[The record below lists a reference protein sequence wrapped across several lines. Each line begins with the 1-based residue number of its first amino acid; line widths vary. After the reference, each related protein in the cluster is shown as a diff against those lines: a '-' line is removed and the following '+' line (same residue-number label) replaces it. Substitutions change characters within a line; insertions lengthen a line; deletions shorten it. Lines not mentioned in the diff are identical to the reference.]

1 MASNGFRINNNIT
14 ARGAYRMFSRS
25 QTSFE
30 QSIERLS
37 SGLRINRSKDDTAGL
52 AISQRMRAEIR
63 GLQQANRNA
72 SQSTNLIQTAEG
84 GLEEIHSLLT
94 RMREL
99 AVQAG
104 SDNITDTD
112 RASIDLEF
120 DQLRSEVTRIAT
132 STEYNGMKLINGT
145 FTGNSVSFTHANTSQ
160 TLTASGLQKVELSG
174 TTTGTYTFV
183 DTGAADGQL
192 TLGNGTVTQTVTF
205 TNAPATGQ
213 TIKVNFSELGV
224 ELTLNDAYDDG
235 GLDDAAFEV
244 VAGSGGELQIG
255 ADNVSD
261 NQLTFS
267 IGDST
272 ASGLS
277 LNSAD
282 LSSVSNARSAIDAL
296 DTAIDTVN
304 DERSTLGAL
313 QSRLEFTISNL
324 DNIAQNIQA
333 SESTIRDADF
343 ASETANFARAQI
355 LVQAGTAMLAQ
366 SNAVSQNVLSLLG

>member
-1 MASNGFRINNNIT
+1 
-14 ARGAYRMFSRS
+14 MFSRS